1 MRRWPDRQMKTSRRY
16 KTIVGCGEA
25 GAPAPPE
32 TGADPR
38 DEVCEA
44 AHEGTVGALCEGL
57 VAVERTAK
65 KLDEKCWGPLSPWR
79 GRVTPGAETVKL
91 HPPHYKYTIKFLY
104 GPKSRV

>member
-1 MRRWPDRQMKTSRRY
+1 MKTSRRY
-16 KTIVGCGEA
+16 ETIVGCGEA

-65 KLDEKCWGPLSPWR
+65 KLMRSVRAHSPLPR
-79 GRVTPGAETVKL
+79 GVTPGSETVKL
-91 HPPHYKYTIKFLY
+91 TRF
-104 GPKSRV
+104 V

>member
-16 KTIVGCGEA
+16 ETIVGCGEA

-38 DEVCEA
+38 DEACEA
-44 AHEGTVGALCEGL
+44 AHEGTVGALCEGI

-65 KLDEKCWGPLSPWR
+65 KLDEKCWGPLFLGR
-79 GRVTPGAETVKL
+79 RVTPGAETVKL
-91 HPPHYKYTIKFLY
+91 I
-104 GPKSRV
+104 

>member
-1 MRRWPDRQMKTSRRY
+1 MEWRRSTFLRRWPDRQMKTSRRY

-65 KLDEKCWGPLSPWR
+65 KLDEKGGGPLPLGR
-79 GRVTPGAETVKL
+79 RVTPGAETVKL
-91 HPPHYKYTIKFLY
+91 
-104 GPKSRV
+104 

>member
-1 MRRWPDRQMKTSRRY
+1 MEWRRPTFLRRWPDRQMKTSRRY

-38 DEVCEA
+38 DEACEA

-65 KLDEKCWGPLSPWR
+65 KLDQKCWGPLLW
-79 GRVTPGAETVKL
+79 GE
-91 HPPHYKYTIKFLY
+91 
-104 GPKSRV
+104 KSHTGG

>member
-1 MRRWPDRQMKTSRRY
+1 MEWRRPTFLRRWPDRQMKTSRRY

-38 DEVCEA
+38 DEACEA

-65 KLDEKCWGPLSPWR
+65 KLDEKCSGPLPTSPEESHQGLKR
-79 GRVTPGAETVKL
+79 PTC
-91 HPPHYKYTIKFLY
+91 
-104 GPKSRV
+104 

>member
-1 MRRWPDRQMKTSRRY
+1 MKTSRRY
-16 KTIVGCGEA
+16 KTIAGSGEA

-65 KLDEKCWGPLSPWR
+65 KLDEKGWGPLPLGGR
-79 GRVTPGAETVKL
+79 GVTPGAETTNLSEKQV
-91 HPPHYKYTIKFLY
+91 
-104 GPKSRV
+104 